1 MTFGQRLTELRK
13 ENGYTTRN
21 EFAEKLGIPSTTLRN
36 YETDVREP
44 GHPFLIQVSKLFGVS
59 IDYLLGLT
67 EEKEIF
73 HAYNLKSSEYEHIQ
87 KYRATDQRGQA
98 AVDYILNLEYDRTQ
112 EAIKEAS
119 KSYNDTII
127 PIFNAVTLSH
137 RSGAAGAGIGE
148 SADNID
154 VVQLDYPADKVPA
167 GTDYTINVTGDSML
181 PTFADGD
188 VLFCQHTQEL
198 NYGDIGIFILNGETY
213 VKEYGKEGL
222 ISHNPDKERYGIITI
237 GDGDSLVVEGKVLG
251 KL

>member
-1 MTFGQRLTELRK
+1 MIPEKLKELRESLSMNKK
-13 ENGYTTRN
+13 EFANYLNVKYTTYNGY
-21 EFAEKLGIPSTTLRN
+21 
-36 YETDVREP
+36 ETGSREP
-44 GHPFLIQVSKLFGVS
+44 ASDFLIMISQKMDVS
-59 IDYLLGLT
+59 IDYILGLT
-67 EEKEIF
+67 DEKEIL

-237 GDGDSLVVEGKVLG
+237 SDGDSLVVEGKVLG